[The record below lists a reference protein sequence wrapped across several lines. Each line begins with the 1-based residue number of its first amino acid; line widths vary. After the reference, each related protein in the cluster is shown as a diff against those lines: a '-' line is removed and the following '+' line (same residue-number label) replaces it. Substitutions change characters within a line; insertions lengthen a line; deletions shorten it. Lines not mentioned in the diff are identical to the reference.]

1 MGKDMGVNVA
11 AVPIGAIA
19 ALVLAVVLII
29 GTVAA
34 RRAGHIHNRHIL
46 VIIAIIIFVLVL
58 YGMVFGVMQPW

>member
-29 GTVAA
+29 RTVAA